1 MTARLKKGFTLI
13 ELLIVMAILGVLAVV
28 VLVAINPVQQLA
40 RTRDAGRKSAVTQ
53 IGHAVAAYYTARGG
67 AYLSESGTGGW
78 VTRLVSSGEISSVP
92 AQITWSV
99 GTNPGCGTAAAAEN
113 GWCYDADNTNN
124 TNAIVFSPLESNS
137 EISKCSSGTSPWFVY
152 SSADGRACLV
162 CSASA
167 PTVAASISCNT
178 QQ

>member
-1 MTARLKKGFTLI
+1 MTAQKKSGFTLI
-13 ELLIVMAILGVLAVV
+13 ELLIVMAILGILAVV

-40 RTRDAGRKSAVTQ
+40 RTRDAGRKSGVTQ

-67 AYLSESGTGGW
+67 VYLAESGTPGW
-78 VTRLVSSGEISSVP
+78 VSRLVTSGELSSVP

-99 GTNPGCGTAAAAEN
+99 GTNPGCGTNAAEEN

-124 TNAIVFSPLESNS
+124 TDAIVFTPLESNS
-137 EISKCSSGTSPWFVY
+137 EISKCSTGSPYFVY
-152 SSADGRACLV
+152 SSASGRGCLV
-162 CSASA
+162 CSSGA
-167 PTVAASISCNT
+167 PGVGGSWTCNA